1 MGDLYSAGGPFMTPL
16 TMIGIAALL
25 LMIKKIVDIYVNAE
39 QPAAKHRAMVTLI
52 LQLGIFSFFLGIL
65 AQAIGLIEA
74 FQAIEQMGSVSPAM
88 LAGGLK
94 VSMIC
99 PIYGLMIFLVSFIG
113 WTILKYRMDSML
125 AAE

>member
-1 MGDLYSAGGPFMTPL
+1 MTPL

-25 LMIKKIVDIYVNAE
+25 LMIKKIVDIYINAE
-39 QPAAKHRAMVTLI
+39 QPAAQHKPMVTLI

-65 AQAIGLIEA
+65 AQAISLIEA
-74 FQAIEQMGSVSPAM
+74 FQAIEQIGSVSPAM

-99 PIYGLMIFLVSFIG
+99 PVYGLLIFLVAFTG
-113 WTILKYRMDSML
+113 WTVLKYRLESML
-125 AAE
+125 ASE